1 MYRNR
6 EQEMNTQQQTTSV
19 PTFEAYDG
27 TAPENYE
34 RFFVPAIG
42 EPMAR
47 DLLDVAALTRGERV
61 LDIAC
66 GTGIVARLAAERVGS
81 RGTVVGL
88 DINSGMLEVANQS
101 TPTRVGIE
109 WRQGRAESL
118 PFPDSTFDVLLCQLG
133 FQFFAEKLAS
143 LREMGRVLA
152 PGGRLFLTV
161 PGPAPTL
168 FVMMEEALANHISP
182 DVSRFVDHVF
192 SVHDVE
198 ELRDL
203 LKRAGLRNIEV
214 VASMLRLRLPA
225 PADFLWQYVYST
237 PLAAALEAT
246 TPERRTTLERDVVA
260 KWQAFVDGDAM
271 ALDVRVLTASAR
283 TD

>member
-1 MYRNR
+1 
-6 EQEMNTQQQTTSV
+6 
-19 PTFEAYDG
+19 
-27 TAPENYE
+27 
-34 RFFVPAIG
+34 
-42 EPMAR
+42 MAR
-47 DLLDVAALTRGERV
+47 DLLDVAALKRGERV
-61 LDIAC
+61 LDVAC

-88 DINSGMLEVANQS
+88 DINSGMLDVANQS

-109 WRQGRAESL
+109 WRQGSAESL
-118 PFPDSTFDVLLCQLG
+118 PFPDRTFDVLLCQLG

-168 FVMMEEALANHISP
+168 FVMMEDALANHISP

-203 LKRAGLRNIEV
+203 LKRADLRNIEV
-214 VASMLRLRLPA
+214 VESMLRLRLPA